1 MTAEKAKTEGDIAIQ
16 MPTRFLE
23 KGQVAPSDPAAI
35 AAALEQLPP
44 EAIPVPA
51 MCDRHA
57 EELDR
62 ELSRALGA
70 AVAPYMVVSLLVFQ
84 VATSDPELWRQ
95 VETVQQLGRILT
107 LGGCHACR
115 YPRGFRNAMRVVRRR
130 GLHFGAALTR
140 NEAHSAIWRPDVYA
154 VDRR

>member
-1 MTAEKAKTEGDIAIQ
+1 MTGDLAIQ
-16 MPTRFLE
+16 MPSRLLE
-23 KGQVAPSDPAAI
+23 KGKFAPETVEEI
-35 AAALEQLPP
+35 AAALQQLPP

-57 EELDR
+57 EELSR
-62 ELSRALGA
+62 ELAKALGGE
-70 AVAPYMVVSLLVFQ
+70 VAPYMVVSLLVFQ
-84 VATSDPELWRQ
+84 VATSDPELWAQ
-95 VETVQQLGRILT
+95 SASIQQLGRILT

-130 GLHFGAALTR
+130 GLKFGAALSK
-140 NEAHSAIWRPDVYA
+140 NEAQSAIWRPDVYA